1 MLPESEIGKNIR
13 RIRRAKGFTLEALAK
28 KSGISKG
35 YLSKLEN
42 SGKAPPVSTLLNI
55 AKALRVGISELFGEG
70 LAGTRV
76 SLVKQDER
84 QLMARDGSVFGYAY
98 ETLAHKFPHKHME
111 PYLLTIPAK
120 VKHHP
125 FFQHKGEEMLLVV
138 EGTMRF
144 EVGGQEYVMEEGDCI
159 YIDADIPH
167 RGSALNC
174 SQTKCL
180 IVIFTP

>member
-13 RIRRAKGFTLEALAK
+13 RIRKAKGFTLEGLAQK
-28 KSGISKG
+28 TGISKG

-42 SGKAPPVSTLLNI
+42 SRKAPPVSTLLNI
-55 AKALRVGISELFGEG
+55 AKGLRVNIAELFGEDQ
-70 LAGTRV
+70 AGTSA
-76 SLVKQDER
+76 SLVKKGER

-120 VKHHP
+120 VKHQP
-125 FFQHKGEEMLLVV
+125 FFQHKGEEMLLVL

-144 EVGGQEYVMEEGDCI
+144 EIGGQEYIVEEGDCI
-159 YIDADIPH
+159 YIDADVPH
-167 RGSALNC
+167 RGVTLNC
-174 SQTKCL
+174 PRVKCL